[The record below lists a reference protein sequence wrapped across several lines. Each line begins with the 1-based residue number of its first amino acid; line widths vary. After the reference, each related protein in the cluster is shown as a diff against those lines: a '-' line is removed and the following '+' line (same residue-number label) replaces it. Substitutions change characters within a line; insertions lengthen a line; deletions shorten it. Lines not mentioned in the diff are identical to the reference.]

1 MGIPFEQARLRWRS
15 LGFTEVGA
23 DVPAFTNADLE
34 ALRLTQKLLEIGLIE
49 PDDET
54 ALVRTLGRS
63 FARLA
68 EWQMGLL
75 AKVVDPDTMDIDEL
89 REVMEEVTPAV
100 ESLQNYVWRR
110 HTLNAAARLLLAN
123 EGERETA
130 GDDDEGTTMG
140 VGFAD
145 IVNYTRQSRSLTR
158 SEVGR
163 LVDHFEERALAI
175 ISSHE
180 GRIIK
185 TIGDE
190 VLFVADGAEDIA
202 RIGLELAEERG
213 RDEEFPEVRVGLAWG
228 PALSRFGDVLG
239 PVVNVASRLTS
250 TSRPGRVLV
259 DKALAEELKEREG
272 FKLRRVRRTAVKG
285 YRRLEPW
292 SLQWS
297 GADDASNGDD
307 SSRSAPVRRRLV
319 LAALVNISLAR
330 AVSEQARQAL
340 AQSMYS
346 ARCSPVRVE
355 RSATRSLGVPSKTTR
370 PPSWPA
376 PGPRSMI
383 QSACAITAWWCS
395 MTMTDFPES
404 TSRSSR
410 PSRFSTSARCRPV
423 VGSSRM

>member
-1 MGIPFEQARLRWRS
+1 VAEGRDHRQLIDLLEVFLLGEEPSLTGNQLAESVGIPFEQARQRWRS

-49 PDDET
+49 ADDET

-110 HTLNAAARLLLAN
+110 HTLNAAARLLAAAN
-123 EGERETA
+123 EGEREPA
-130 GDDDEGTTMG
+130 DDDDDGTTMG

-213 RDEEFPEVRVGLAWG
+213 RDEEFPEIRVGLAWG

-259 DKALAEELKEREG
+259 DKALAEELKDREE
-272 FKLRRVRRTAVKG
+272 FKLRRVRRTSVKG
-285 YRRLEPW
+285 YRKLEPW

-297 GADDASNGDD
+297 GVDDASNDD
-307 SSRSAPVRRRLV
+307 SS
-319 LAALVNISLAR
+319 
-330 AVSEQARQAL
+330 
-340 AQSMYS
+340 
-346 ARCSPVRVE
+346 
-355 RSATRSLGVPSKTTR
+355 
-370 PPSWPA
+370 
-376 PGPRSMI
+376 
-383 QSACAITAWWCS
+383 
-395 MTMTDFPES
+395 
-404 TSRSSR
+404 
-410 PSRFSTSARCRPV
+410 
-423 VGSSRM
+423 